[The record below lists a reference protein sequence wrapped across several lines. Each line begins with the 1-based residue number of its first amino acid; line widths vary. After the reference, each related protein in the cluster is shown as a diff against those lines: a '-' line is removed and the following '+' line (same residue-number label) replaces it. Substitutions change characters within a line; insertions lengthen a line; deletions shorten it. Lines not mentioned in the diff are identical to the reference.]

1 MKVNINTIVENPN
14 NPRYI
19 NKEKFKKLV
28 KSLKDLPSMLDVRP
42 IVVDENMIVLGGNM
56 RLKAL
61 KEAGFTEVKIHQVK
75 NWSEEQ
81 KKEFIIKDNSSFG
94 EWDWDILANE
104 WDLDLLD
111 DWGLDLNKTLL
122 EENPYTKKIEA
133 PKYEAGETKPN
144 LKECY
149 NIDKYN
155 ALVKNINNS
164 KLDKDLKEFLLL
176 SATRFIT
183 LDFSK
188 IADLYP
194 HLNKDEQNLFE
205 EQALVI
211 IDFEKA
217 IESGYVNLNKKIT
230 KQYLDEHQE

>member
-1 MKVNINTIVENPN
+1 MILDINKIKENPD
-14 NPRYI
+14 NPRTI
-19 NKEKFKKLV
+19 TEDKFKKLV
-28 KSLKDLPSMLDVRP
+28 KSLKELPDMINVRP
-42 IVVDENMIVLGGNM
+42 IVIDENMIVLGGNM
-56 RLKAL
+56 RLRAMKQ
-61 KEAGFTEVKIHQVK
+61 AGIKKVPVHQVK
-75 NWSEEQ
+75 NWSDEQ
-81 KKEFIIKDNSSFG
+81 KKQFIIKDNTSFG

-155 ALVKNINNS
+155 ALVKNINDS
-164 KLDKDLKEFLLL
+164 KLNKNLKEFLLL

-230 KQYLDEHQE
+230 QQYLDEHQE